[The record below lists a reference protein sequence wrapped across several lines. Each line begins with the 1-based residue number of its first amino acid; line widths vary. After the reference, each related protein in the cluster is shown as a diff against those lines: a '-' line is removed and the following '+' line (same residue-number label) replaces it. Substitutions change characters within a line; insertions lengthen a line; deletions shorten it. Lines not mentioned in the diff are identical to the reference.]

1 MTDDL
6 TKRGPQDGSRVN
18 VNEPWE
24 VRYWCREFA
33 CTEDQLRA
41 AVRAVGVMVSDVRRH
56 LHANR

>member
-6 TKRGPQDGSRVN
+6 TKRGPKDGSRVN

-33 CTEDQLRA
+33 CSEDQQRA
-41 AVRAVGVMVSDVRRH
+41 AVRALDVMVSDVRRH
-56 LHANR
+56 LHAHR